1 MREKLLV
8 AAVWFGGLIGGW
20 ALLVAVVWSALWIS
34 HTAAMPFAA
43 VAVALFGVYAVY
55 RWDRA

>member
-8 AAVWFGGLIGGW
+8 AAVWVGGIVGAW
-20 ALLVAVVWSALWIS
+20 ALVVGIVWGANWVRD
-34 HTAAMPFAA
+34 TVAMPFAA
-43 VAVALFGVYAVY
+43 VAVALLGVYAVY